1 MTNHPRAGN
10 LGEPLGSREV
20 ERSNCLLGAD
30 IGTTNVKVLA
40 MTLQGEVLSLVQEP
54 LPPLKVQGRHVEF
67 NPEDWWTAFK
77 NALRKLGSDVL
88 SRAEAVCVGGQ
99 GPSLVLVDQEGKPLR
114 DSIIWMD
121 RRAVEEAA
129 ELTKIVGKPVD
140 PYVLEAKLL
149 WVKRHEP
156 EILEKTHKIL
166 NAYCFVSFR
175 LTGRPTVGM
184 IEEGY
189 YPWWSTP
196 YWNPDHLETLGVPL
210 SKLPEP
216 VEIGKEI
223 GYVTEEASKETG
235 LPTDCLVVQGLTDFW
250 HDIIGAGVVRKG
262 RALDHGGTSQGFD
275 LCWDFPIEDPGGRIM
290 TTKHVVKGAWN
301 ISGIMSTTGALLRW
315 FRDNFG
321 REEVKKARELGK
333 DPYDLLCE
341 LASKA
346 PPGSDGLIVL
356 PYFAGERSPVW
367 DPMARG
373 VAFGLTLSHGRHH
386 LVRAVL
392 EATAYGLNHIK
403 EIIEDLGG
411 KVQELRSVGG
421 QSRSSL
427 WCQIKAD
434 VLNVPVARLAVE
446 ATEPLGEAITAGVG
460 AGYFSSLEE
469 GSDAV
474 VKIMEVFYPNEEN
487 ARIYRGYYDVYKRL
501 YPVLK
506 ELFRAPCYT

>member
-1 MTNHPRAGN
+1 
-10 LGEPLGSREV
+10 
-20 ERSNCLLGAD
+20 
-30 IGTTNVKVLA
+30 
-40 MTLQGEVLSLVQEP
+40 
-54 LPPLKVQGRHVEF
+54 
-67 NPEDWWTAFK
+67 
-77 NALRKLGSDVL
+77 
-88 SRAEAVCVGGQ
+88 
-99 GPSLVLVDQEGKPLR
+99 
-114 DSIIWMD
+114 MD

-149 WVKRHEP
+149 WMKRHEP
-156 EILEKTHKIL
+156 KILKETHKIL

-175 LTGRPTVGM
+175 LTGRATVGM
-184 IEEGY
+184 IKEGY

-196 YWNPDHLETLGVPL
+196 YWNPDHLEILGVPL
-210 SKLPEP
+210 NKLPEP
-216 VEIGKEI
+216 IEIGMEI
-223 GYVTEEASKETG
+223 GYVTEQASKETG
-235 LPTDCLVVQGLTDFW
+235 LSTDCLVVQGLTDFW
-250 HDIIGAGVVRKG
+250 HDIIGAGIVRKG

-275 LCWDFPIEDPGGRIM
+275 LCWDSPIEDPEGRIM
-290 TTKHVVKGAWN
+290 TTKHVVKDAWN

-321 REEVKKARELGK
+321 EKEVMRACELGK

-367 DPMARG
+367 NPLARG
-373 VAFGLTLSHGRHH
+373 VAFGLTLSHKKHH
-386 LVRAVL
+386 FVRAIL

-403 EIIEDLGG
+403 EIIEGLGG

-434 VLNVPVARLAVE
+434 VLNVPVARLAIE

-460 AGYFSSLEE
+460 VGYFSSLEE

-474 VKIMEVFYPNEEN
+474 VKITEVFYPIEEN
-487 ARIYRGYYDVYKRL
+487 ARIYKGYYDVYKRL
-501 YPVLK
+501 YPALK